1 MQEKYLGDT
10 PDFGKYALLRALCNK
25 QTGLRLG
32 VNWYL
37 TIGSEVD
44 KPDNRDGNKRH
55 HAANPQNYRPIDEE
69 LWDRLN
75 QFQHEDKRSLEK
87 FEGSGTLPKDTLY
100 HSEPLS
106 LTSFKGKNNKLQERE
121 RWIETGLKT
130 LDSADLVFVDPDNG
144 FEGSVQRHH
153 KRGPK
158 FTYYDEI
165 KGFIDQN
172 KTVVAIQFMGRQ
184 VGGVPALALAVKQ
197 KLKTNLRINGDIHI
211 LKNRAGK
218 SILYFI
224 IPAQRHSD
232 LISNCLDK
240 FLDSPASSIFEWVDR
255 PSTEKDEIDAW
266 LRKIA
271 VQAQQTDSFVAL
283 REFYKNHPGTPV
295 PDDLLFQKL
304 YAPLLGEDEPPRS
317 YEETLC
323 QFIDELIAEEDR
335 VKGGGTFSN
344 DRIRE
349 IELIDQLRNEYPEM
363 RLEDAAAKAIDK
375 LYGDEQEVA
384 PPPENDPIGN
394 LIRSYH
400 RYHAILLL
408 KQIGDTVGDDDETR
422 GTALISEYLRRM
434 ESSKTHLKTHND

>member
-106 LTSFKGKNNKLQERE
+106 LTSFKGKINKLQERE

-144 FEGSVQRHH
+144 FEGKVQRHH

-165 KGFIDQN
+165 KGYIERGQS
-172 KTVVAIQFMGRQ
+172 VVAIQFMGRQ

-197 KLKTNLRINGDIHI
+197 KLKIKLGINGDIHI

-224 IPAQRHSD
+224 IPAQGHSA
-232 LISNCLDK
+232 LVSNSLDK
-240 FLDSPASSIFEWVDR
+240 FLEGSTSSVFEWVTR
-255 PSTEKDEIDAW
+255 PYSIPELTLDQVRETFISRFGKHLDSSKDEPIFDVDPEIISMLRGPGSDIADWHFEAFAEIDD
-266 LRKIA
+266 LIKSNPGEDRKVSIKQVRDKWESLGHA
-271 VQAQQTDSFVAL
+271 HNYDSFEGMYY
-283 REFYKNHPGTPV
+283 EFKRDKELEYRRRRFAE
-295 PDDLLFQKL
+295 LLFDGNEEEALKHL
-304 YAPLLGEDEPPRS
+304 YR
-317 YEETLC
+317 
-323 QFIDELIAEEDR
+323 
-335 VKGGGTFSN
+335 
-344 DRIRE
+344 
-349 IELIDQLRNEYPEM
+349 
-363 RLEDAAAKAIDK
+363 
-375 LYGDEQEVA
+375 
-384 PPPENDPIGN
+384 
-394 LIRSYH
+394 
-400 RYHAILLL
+400 LLL
-408 KQIGDTVGDDDETR
+408 IKDIDSLF
-422 GTALISEYLRRM
+422 GTSE
-434 ESSKTHLKTHND
+434 